1 LFRSLLT
8 ASYRADGSSVFGA
21 NNKWGYFP
29 SASVAWRLS
38 EEDFIQSLDVFSDFK
53 VRASWGVTGNQA
65 ISPYASLAQ
74 IVSGTNYPYN
84 GNDETNIG
92 FNIARAP
99 NPNLKWESTTQTDIG
114 VDFALF
120 NGRLTG

>member
-1 LFRSLLT
+1 CFLRSFPT
-8 ASYRADGSSVFGA
+8 RRSSD
-21 NNKWGYFP
+21 
-29 SASVAWRLS
+29 L
-38 EEDFIQSLDVFSDFK
+38 
-53 VRASWGVTGNQA
+53 
-65 ISPYASLAQ
+65 SLAQ

-120 NGRLTG
+120 NGRLTGSFDYYVKTTRDLLRSEEHTSELQSREN